1 MKKWTTLWIMIM
13 MLGVSVPALGAMS
26 ITRPTANT
34 LLLRV

>member
-26 ITRPTANT
+26 ISKMR
-34 LLLRV
+34 